1 MKKIGFI
8 SLATILLSTSA
19 IAKNFDVCDFISG
32 HWEGI
37 YTIKNEDACKAYGG
51 CTHLVVADLQK
62 KKSRTF
68 EIDLQ
73 PVVGVGGI
81 FNLTCDHGIVTT
93 DEMPNADIKL
103 NCTDEKHCAV
113 IFDDERI
120 HSEMRRA

>member
-1 MKKIGFI
+1 MKKISFV
-8 SLATILLSTSA
+8 SLMTIMLSTTTF
-19 IAKNFDVCDFISG
+19 AKNLDVCDFVAG

-51 CTHLVVADLQK
+51 CTHLVAADLQK
-62 KKSRTF
+62 KKIHTF

-81 FNLTCDHGIVTT
+81 FSLNCDHGIITT
-93 DEMPNADIKL
+93 DEIPNAMIKL
-103 NCTDEKHCAV
+103 NCTDDKHCSV
-113 IFDDERI
+113 VFDDERI